1 LGRKET
7 IMPLY
12 NLKTQQVA
20 PSAART
26 ATTTFGPFTNPGG
39 NGILVDIDIT
49 AVTSTPST
57 TFAIQVKDPVSSVW
71 TAVLTSAAQAAAAHL
86 RLKVHPAITVVANL
100 AASDLLSKQFRV
112 VATHGNANSMTYS
125 IAATLLP

>member
-1 LGRKET
+1 
-7 IMPLY
+7 MY
-12 NLKTQQVA
+12 NVKTQTVA
-20 PSAART
+20 PSLART
-26 ATTTFGPFTNPGG
+26 ATATFGPFTNTNGAT
-39 NGILVDIDIT
+39 GILVDIDIT

-57 TFAIQVKDPVSSVW
+57 TFAIQVKDPVSGVW

-100 AASDLLSKQFRV
+100 AASDLLSKNWRV

-125 IAATLLP
+125 IAATLVP